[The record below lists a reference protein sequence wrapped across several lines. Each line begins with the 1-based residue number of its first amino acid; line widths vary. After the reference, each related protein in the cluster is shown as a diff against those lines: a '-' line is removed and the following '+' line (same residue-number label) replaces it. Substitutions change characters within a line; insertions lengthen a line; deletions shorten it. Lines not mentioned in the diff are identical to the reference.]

1 MSASVERKIIS
12 RARGTRDALDQ
23 RNIITTYTKAFFD
36 NYLLKQATDLDSLTF
51 DGVEMIK
58 KP

>member
-1 MSASVERKIIS
+1 MERKIIS